1 MNQDLKKTDLKK
13 QDRNK
18 QAHHQNGNRS
28 GRPFISMRG
37 IEKSYGTK
45 QVLRGI
51 DLEVM
56 EGETLV
62 VLGGSGEGKS
72 VLLRHINGLERPD
85 RGEVTVNGNRLNAL
99 SEDELFPI
107 RREVAM
113 VFQLGALFDSLTVFG
128 NVSYPIR
135 EHGERDE
142 SRIRKRV
149 HEVLQMVELRED
161 VDALLPSELSGGMKK
176 RVALAR
182 ALALEP
188 KAVLYDEPT
197 TGLDPIVTHKINLM
211 IRGLQNRLGFTSV
224 VVTHDLKSAFM
235 VGDRFALL
243 DQGKI
248 RFTGTA
254 DEVRTA
260 TDELMREFVATA
272 L

>member
-1 MNQDLKKTDLKK
+1 MPQD
-13 QDRNK
+13 NNN
-18 QAHHQNGNRS
+18 HQR
-28 GRPFISMRG
+28 RPFISLRG
-37 IEKSYGTK
+37 IEKSFGPK
-45 QVLRGI
+45 RVLRGV

-56 EGETLV
+56 EGETVV

-85 RGEVTVNGNRLNAL
+85 AGEVVVEGKLLNTL
-99 SEDELFPI
+99 SEDEMSPL
-107 RREVAM
+107 RRDLAM

-142 SRIRKRV
+142 ARIRRRV
-149 HEVLQMVELRED
+149 HEVLEMVELHHD
-161 VDALLPSELSGGMKK
+161 VAQLFPEELSGGMKK

-197 TGLDPIVTHKINLM
+197 TGLDPIVTHKINLL
-211 IRGLQNRLGFTSV
+211 IRGLQTRLGFTSV
-224 VVTHDLKSAFM
+224 VVTHDLKSAFK

-243 DQGKI
+243 DQGRI
-248 RFTGTA
+248 RFSGTA
-254 DEVRTA
+254 DEVRSTH
-260 TDELMREFVATA
+260 DELMREFVATA

>member
-1 MNQDLKKTDLKK
+1 MGN
-13 QDRNK
+13 N
-18 QAHHQNGNRS
+18 HQR
-28 GRPFISMRG
+28 RPFISLRAV
-37 IEKSYGTK
+37 EKSFGEK
-45 QVLRGI
+45 EVLRGVN
-51 DLEVM
+51 LEVF
-56 EGETLV
+56 EGETVV

-72 VLLRHINGLERPD
+72 VLLRHINGLERPE
-85 RGEVTVNGNRLNAL
+85 RGEVWVDGKRLNDL
-99 SEDELFPI
+99 SEDELFPL

-113 VFQLGALFDSLTVFG
+113 VFQLGALFDSLTVYE

-142 SRIRKRV
+142 ARIRRRV
-149 HEVLQMVELRED
+149 GEVLDMVELRGD
-161 VDALLPSELSGGMKK
+161 VGRLYPAELSGGMKK

-197 TGLDPIVTHKINLM
+197 TGLDPLVTHKINEM
-211 IRGLQNRLGFTSV
+211 IRGLQHRLGFTSV

-243 DQGKI
+243 DKGRI
-248 RFTGTA
+248 RFSGTQ
-254 DEVRTA
+254 EQVRSTS
-260 TDELMREFVATA
+260 DELMREFVETA

>member
-1 MNQDLKKTDLKK
+1 MMN
-13 QDRNK
+13 
-18 QAHHQNGNRS
+18 NGNNHQR
-28 GRPFISMRG
+28 RPFISMRG
-37 IEKSYGTK
+37 VEKSYDRK

-62 VLGGSGEGKS
+62 VLGGSGEGKT

-85 RGEVTVNGNRLNAL
+85 RGEVWVDGKRLNAL

-142 SRIRKRV
+142 ARIRKRV
-149 HEVLQMVELRED
+149 AQVLEMVELKDD
-161 VDALLPSELSGGMKK
+161 VERLYPAELSGGMKK

-211 IRGLQNRLGFTSV
+211 IRGLQTRLGFTSV

-243 DQGKI
+243 DQGRI
-248 RFTGTA
+248 RFSGTA
-254 DEVRTA
+254 DEVRSTH
-260 TDELMREFVATA
+260 DELMREFVETA

>member
-1 MNQDLKKTDLKK
+1 MAQN
-13 QDRNK
+13 NN
-18 QAHHQNGNRS
+18 HQR
-28 GRPFISMRG
+28 RPFISLRG
-37 IEKSYGTK
+37 VEKSFGQK
-45 QVLRGI
+45 RVLRGI

-56 EGETLV
+56 EGETVV

-85 RGEVTVNGNRLNAL
+85 AGEVLVEGKRLNAL

-107 RREVAM
+107 RRDVAM
-113 VFQLGALFDSLTVFG
+113 VFQLGALFDSLSVFG

-142 SRIRKRV
+142 ARIRKRV
-149 HEVLQMVELRED
+149 HEVLDMVELRED
-161 VDALLPSELSGGMKK
+161 VDKLFPAELSGGMKK

-197 TGLDPIVTHKINLM
+197 TGLDPIVTHKINQM
-211 IRGLQNRLGFTSV
+211 IRNLQTRLGFTSV
-224 VVTHDLKSAFM
+224 VVTHDLKSAFV

-243 DQGKI
+243 DQGRI
-248 RFTGTA
+248 RFSGTA
-254 DEVRTA
+254 DEVRSTG
-260 TDELMREFVATA
+260 DELMREFVEASR
-272 L
+272 

>member
-1 MNQDLKKTDLKK
+1 M
-13 QDRNK
+13 
-18 QAHHQNGNRS
+18 AQNGTPA
-28 GRPFISMRG
+28 RPFIALRG
-37 IEKSYGTK
+37 VEKSFGEK
-45 QVLRGI
+45 RVLRGI

-56 EGETLV
+56 EGETVV

-72 VLLRHINGLERPD
+72 VLLRHINGLELPD
-85 RGEVTVNGNRLNAL
+85 AGEVWVAGNRLNAL
-99 SEDELFPI
+99 SEDALFPI
-107 RREVAM
+107 RRNVAM

-142 SRIRKRV
+142 SRIRSRV
-149 HEVLQMVELRED
+149 HEVLEMVELRDD
-161 VDALLPSELSGGMKK
+161 VAQLFPAELSGGMRK

-211 IRGLQNRLGFTSV
+211 IRNLQHRLGFTSV
-224 VVTHDLKSAFM
+224 VVTHDLKSAFV

-243 DQGKI
+243 DQGRI
-248 RFTGTA
+248 RFSGTA
-254 DEVRTA
+254 EEVRT
-260 TDELMREFVATA
+260 TRDELMREFVAAA

>member
-1 MNQDLKKTDLKK
+1 MGN
-13 QDRNK
+13 N
-18 QAHHQNGNRS
+18 HQR
-28 GRPFISMRG
+28 RPFISLRAV
-37 IEKSYGTK
+37 EKSFGEK
-45 QVLRGI
+45 EVLRGVN
-51 DLEVM
+51 LEVF
-56 EGETLV
+56 EGETVV

-72 VLLRHINGLERPD
+72 VLLRHINGLERPE
-85 RGEVTVNGNRLNAL
+85 RGEVWVDGKRLNDL
-99 SEDELFPI
+99 SEDDLFPL

-113 VFQLGALFDSLTVFG
+113 VFQLGALFDSLTVHE

-142 SRIRKRV
+142 ARIRRRV
-149 HEVLQMVELRED
+149 GEVLDMVELRGD
-161 VDALLPSELSGGMKK
+161 VGGLYPAELSGGMKK

-197 TGLDPIVTHKINLM
+197 TGLDPLVTHKINEM
-211 IRGLQNRLGFTSV
+211 IRGLQHRLGFTSV

-243 DQGKI
+243 DKGRI
-248 RFTGTA
+248 RFSGTQ
-254 DEVRTA
+254 EQVRSTS
-260 TDELMREFVATA
+260 DELMREFVETA

>member
-1 MNQDLKKTDLKK
+1 MSDD
-13 QDRNK
+13 
-18 QAHHQNGNRS
+18 HGHRS
-28 GRPFISMRG
+28 LPFISLRG
-37 IEKSYGTK
+37 VEKSFGGK
-45 QVLRGI
+45 RVLRGV

-56 EGETLV
+56 EGETVV

-85 RGEVTVNGNRLNAL
+85 AGQVWVDGHRLNAL
-99 SEDELFPI
+99 SEDQLFPI

-142 SRIRKRV
+142 ARIRRRV
-149 HEVLQMVELRED
+149 DEVLEMVELKQE
-161 VDALLPSELSGGMKK
+161 VAKLYPAELSGGMQK

-197 TGLDPIVTHKINLM
+197 TGLDPLVTRRINLL
-211 IRGLQNRLGFTSV
+211 IRNLQTRLGFTSV

-243 DQGKI
+243 DQGRI
-248 RFTGTA
+248 RFSGTA
-254 DEVRTA
+254 AEVRSTD
-260 TDELMREFVATA
+260 DELMREFVEAA

>member
-1 MNQDLKKTDLKK
+1 MNND
-13 QDRNK
+13 N
-18 QAHHQNGNRS
+18 HHQR
-28 GRPFISMRG
+28 RPFISMRG
-37 IEKSYGTK
+37 VEKSYERK

-62 VLGGSGEGKS
+62 VLGGSGEGKT

-85 RGEVTVNGNRLNAL
+85 RGEVWVDGKHLNAL
-99 SEDELFPI
+99 SEDELFPV

-142 SRIRKRV
+142 TRIRKRV
-149 HEVLQMVELRED
+149 AEVLEMVELKGD
-161 VDALLPSELSGGMKK
+161 VERLFPAELSGGMKK

-211 IRGLQNRLGFTSV
+211 IRGLQTRLGFTSV

-243 DQGKI
+243 DQGRI
-248 RFTGTA
+248 RFSGTA
-254 DEVRTA
+254 DEVRSTR
-260 TDELMREFVATA
+260 DELMREFVETA

>member
-1 MNQDLKKTDLKK
+1 MDTN
-13 QDRNK
+13 
-18 QAHHQNGNRS
+18 HQR
-28 GRPFISMRG
+28 RPFISMRG
-37 IEKSYGTK
+37 IEKSFGDK
-45 QVLRGI
+45 RVLRGV

-56 EGETLV
+56 EGETMV
-62 VLGGSGEGKS
+62 VLGESGQGKS
-72 VLLRHINGLERPD
+72 VLLRHLNGLERPD
-85 RGEVTVNGNRLNAL
+85 SGEVWVDSKHLNTM
-99 SEDELFPI
+99 SEDELSPI

-142 SRIRKRV
+142 DRIRKRV
-149 HEVLQMVELRED
+149 REVLEMVELK
-161 VDALLPSELSGGMKK
+161 DAEKLYPAELSGGMKK

-197 TGLDPIVTHKINLM
+197 TGLDPIATHTINLL
-211 IRGLQNRLGFTSV
+211 IRSLQTRLGFTSV
-224 VVTHDLKSAFM
+224 VVTHDLKSAFK

-243 DQGKI
+243 DQGRI

-254 DEVRTA
+254 DEVRSA
-260 TDELMREFVATA
+260 DDELMKQFVETA

>member
-1 MNQDLKKTDLKK
+1 ME
-13 QDRNK
+13 
-18 QAHHQNGNRS
+18 NGNRN
-28 GRPFISMRG
+28 PLQDFISMRG
-37 IEKSYGTK
+37 VTKSFGGK
-45 QVLRGI
+45 PVLRGI
-51 DLEVM
+51 DLDVM

-85 RGEVTVNGNRLNAL
+85 AGEVRVEGKLLNEL
-99 SEDELFPI
+99 SEDALFPI

-142 SRIRKRV
+142 ERIRARV
-149 HEVLQMVELRED
+149 HEVLEMVELKHD
-161 VDALLPSELSGGMKK
+161 VADQFPAELSGGMKK

-197 TGLDPIVTHKINLM
+197 TGLDPLVTHKINLL
-211 IRGLQNRLGFTSV
+211 IRNLQTRLGFTSV

-243 DQGKI
+243 DQGRI
-248 RFTGTA
+248 RFSGTA
-254 DEVRTA
+254 DEVRT
-260 TDELMREFVATA
+260 TDDELMREFVETA

>member
-1 MNQDLKKTDLKK
+1 MEHENNH
-13 QDRNK
+13 R
-18 QAHHQNGNRS
+18 RP
-28 GRPFISMRG
+28 PFISLRG
-37 IEKSYGTK
+37 VERSFAGKP
-45 QVLRGI
+45 VLRGI
-51 DLEVM
+51 DLEVL
-56 EGETLV
+56 EGETMV

-85 RGEVTVNGNRLNAL
+85 AGEVFADGKRLNAL

-107 RREVAM
+107 RRDIAM
-113 VFQLGALFDSLTVFG
+113 VFQLGALFDSLTVYG
-128 NVSYPIR
+128 NLSYPIR

-142 SRIRKRV
+142 DRIRKRAS
-149 HEVLQMVELRED
+149 EVLEMVELNSE
-161 VDALLPSELSGGMKK
+161 VGKLYPAELSGGMKK

-197 TGLDPIVTHKINLM
+197 TGLDPLVTRKINLL
-211 IRGLQNRLGFTSV
+211 IRNLQTRLGFTSV

-243 DQGKI
+243 DQGRI
-248 RFTGTA
+248 RFSGTA
-254 DEVRTA
+254 EEVRA
-260 TDELMREFVATA
+260 TKDELMREFIEAA

>member
-1 MNQDLKKTDLKK
+1 MQLDQRHKR
-13 QDRNK
+13 Q
-18 QAHHQNGNRS
+18 
-28 GRPFISMRG
+28 PFISLHGVR
-37 IEKSYGTK
+37 KSFGEK

-51 DLEVM
+51 DLDVM
-56 EGETLV
+56 EGETVV

-85 RGEVTVNGNRLNAL
+85 AGEVWADGKRLNAL
-99 SEDELFPI
+99 TEDELFPI
-107 RREVAM
+107 RRDIAM

-142 SRIRKRV
+142 ARIRKRV
-149 HEVLQMVELRED
+149 YEVLDMVELRAE
-161 VDALLPSELSGGMKK
+161 VAEVFPAQLSGGMKK

-211 IRGLQNRLGFTSV
+211 IRNLQTRLGFTSV

-235 VGDRFALL
+235 VGDHFALL
-243 DQGKI
+243 DQGVI
-248 RFTGTA
+248 RFSGTA
-254 DEVRTA
+254 DEVRSTK
-260 TDELMREFVATA
+260 DELMREFVATA

>member
-1 MNQDLKKTDLKK
+1 MSDANNH
-13 QDRNK
+13 R
-18 QAHHQNGNRS
+18 R
-28 GRPFISMRG
+28 RPFISLRG
-37 IEKSYGTK
+37 VEKSFGDK
-45 QVLRGI
+45 RVLRGVN
-51 DLEVM
+51 LEVM
-56 EGETLV
+56 EGETVV
-62 VLGGSGEGKS
+62 VLGASGEGKT

-85 RGEVTVNGNRLNAL
+85 AGEVWADGKQLNAL
-99 SEDELFPI
+99 SEDQLFPL
-107 RREVAM
+107 RRDIAM

-142 SRIRKRV
+142 ERIRHRV
-149 HEVLQMVELRED
+149 QEVLQMVELNAD
-161 VDALLPSELSGGMKK
+161 VENLFPAELSGGMKK

-211 IRGLQNRLGFTSV
+211 IRNLQTRLGFTSV

-243 DQGKI
+243 DQGRI
-248 RFTGTA
+248 RFSGTA
-254 DEVRTA
+254 EEVRT
-260 TDELMREFVATA
+260 TMDELMREFVAAA

>member
-1 MNQDLKKTDLKK
+1 MEHDNNH
-13 QDRNK
+13 R
-18 QAHHQNGNRS
+18 R
-28 GRPFISMRG
+28 RPFISLRG
-37 IEKSYGTK
+37 VEKSFGDK
-45 QVLRGI
+45 RVLRGI

-56 EGETLV
+56 EGETIV
-62 VLGGSGEGKS
+62 VLGGSGEGKT

-85 RGEVTVNGNRLNAL
+85 AGEVWVDGKRLNAL
-99 SEDELFPI
+99 SEDELSPI

-142 SRIRKRV
+142 ARIRKRV
-149 HEVLQMVELRED
+149 HEVLQMVELNGD
-161 VDALLPSELSGGMKK
+161 VENLYPAELSGGMKK

-197 TGLDPIVTHKINLM
+197 TGLDPIVTHKINQM
-211 IRGLQNRLGFTSV
+211 IRNLQTRLGFTSV
-224 VVTHDLKSAFM
+224 VVTHDLRSAFM

-243 DQGKI
+243 DQGRI
-248 RFTGTA
+248 RFSGTA
-254 DEVRTA
+254 DEVRS
-260 TDELMREFVATA
+260 TDDALMREFVATA

>member
-1 MNQDLKKTDLKK
+1 MEHDDNH
-13 QDRNK
+13 R
-18 QAHHQNGNRS
+18 R
-28 GRPFISMRG
+28 RPFISLRG
-37 IEKSYGTK
+37 VEKSFGAK
-45 QVLRGI
+45 HVLRGI

-56 EGETLV
+56 EGETVV

-85 RGEVTVNGNRLNAL
+85 AGEVWADGKRLNAL

-107 RREVAM
+107 RRDVAM

-142 SRIRKRV
+142 ARIRKRV
-149 HEVLQMVELRED
+149 HEVLEMVELNGD
-161 VDALLPSELSGGMKK
+161 VENLFPAELSGGMKK

-197 TGLDPIVTHKINLM
+197 TGLDPIVTHKINQM
-211 IRGLQNRLGFTSV
+211 IRNLQTRLGFTSV

-243 DQGKI
+243 DQGRI
-248 RFTGTA
+248 RFSGTA
-254 DEVRTA
+254 DEVRLTN
-260 TDELMREFVATA
+260 DELMREFVQTA

>member
-1 MNQDLKKTDLKK
+1 MGN
-13 QDRNK
+13 N
-18 QAHHQNGNRS
+18 HQR
-28 GRPFISMRG
+28 RPFISLRAV
-37 IEKSYGTK
+37 EKSFGEK
-45 QVLRGI
+45 EVLRGVN
-51 DLEVM
+51 LEVF
-56 EGETLV
+56 EGETVV

-72 VLLRHINGLERPD
+72 VLLRHINGLERPE
-85 RGEVTVNGNRLNAL
+85 RGEVWVDGKRLNDL
-99 SEDELFPI
+99 SEDDLFPL

-113 VFQLGALFDSLTVFG
+113 VFQLGALFDSLTVYE

-142 SRIRKRV
+142 ARIRRRV
-149 HEVLQMVELRED
+149 SEVLDMVELRGD
-161 VDALLPSELSGGMKK
+161 VGGLYPAELSGGMKK

-197 TGLDPIVTHKINLM
+197 TGLDPLVTHKINEM
-211 IRGLQNRLGFTSV
+211 IRGLQHRLGFTSV

-243 DQGKI
+243 DKGRI
-248 RFTGTA
+248 RFSGTQ
-254 DEVRTA
+254 EQVRSTS
-260 TDELMREFVATA
+260 DELMREFVETA

>member
-1 MNQDLKKTDLKK
+1 MGN
-13 QDRNK
+13 N
-18 QAHHQNGNRS
+18 HQR
-28 GRPFISMRG
+28 RPFISLRAV
-37 IEKSYGTK
+37 EKSFGEK
-45 QVLRGI
+45 EVLRGVN
-51 DLEVM
+51 LEVF
-56 EGETLV
+56 EGETVV

-72 VLLRHINGLERPD
+72 VLLRHINGLERPE
-85 RGEVTVNGNRLNAL
+85 RGEVWVDGKRLNDL
-99 SEDELFPI
+99 SEDDLFPL

-113 VFQLGALFDSLTVFG
+113 VFQLGALFDSLTVYE

-142 SRIRKRV
+142 ARIRRRV
-149 HEVLQMVELRED
+149 SEVLDMVELRGD
-161 VDALLPSELSGGMKK
+161 VGRLYPAELSGGMKK

-197 TGLDPIVTHKINLM
+197 TGLDPLVTHKINEM
-211 IRGLQNRLGFTSV
+211 IRGLQHRLGFTSV

-243 DQGKI
+243 DKGRI
-248 RFTGTA
+248 RFSGTQ
-254 DEVRTA
+254 EQVRSTS
-260 TDELMREFVATA
+260 DELMREFVETA

>member
-1 MNQDLKKTDLKK
+1 MGN
-13 QDRNK
+13 N
-18 QAHHQNGNRS
+18 HQR
-28 GRPFISMRG
+28 RPFISLRAV
-37 IEKSYGTK
+37 EKSFGEK
-45 QVLRGI
+45 EVLRGVN
-51 DLEVM
+51 LEVF
-56 EGETLV
+56 EGETVV

-72 VLLRHINGLERPD
+72 VLLRHINGLERPE
-85 RGEVTVNGNRLNAL
+85 RGEVWVDGKRLNDL
-99 SEDELFPI
+99 SEDDLFPL

-113 VFQLGALFDSLTVFG
+113 VFQLGALFDSLTVYE

-142 SRIRKRV
+142 ARIRRRV
-149 HEVLQMVELRED
+149 GEVLDMVELRGD
-161 VDALLPSELSGGMKK
+161 VGRLYPAELSGGMKK

-197 TGLDPIVTHKINLM
+197 TGLDPLVTHKINEM
-211 IRGLQNRLGFTSV
+211 IRGLQHRLGFTSV

-243 DQGKI
+243 DKGRI
-248 RFTGTA
+248 RFSGTQ
-254 DEVRTA
+254 EQVRSTS
-260 TDELMREFVATA
+260 DELMREFVETA

>member
-1 MNQDLKKTDLKK
+1 MEHDNNH
-13 QDRNK
+13 R
-18 QAHHQNGNRS
+18 RP
-28 GRPFISMRG
+28 PFISLRG
-37 IEKSYGTK
+37 VEKTFGGK

-51 DLEVM
+51 NLDVM

-85 RGEVTVNGNRLNAL
+85 AGEVFADGKRLNTL

-107 RREVAM
+107 RRDIAM
-113 VFQLGALFDSLTVFG
+113 VFQLGALFDSLSVFG

-142 SRIRKRV
+142 ARIRKRV
-149 HEVLQMVELRED
+149 YEVLEMVELKEE
-161 VDALLPSELSGGMKK
+161 VAKLHPAELSGGMQK

-197 TGLDPIVTHKINLM
+197 TGLDPLVTHKINLL
-211 IRGLQNRLGFTSV
+211 IRSLQTRLGFTSV
-224 VVTHDLKSAFM
+224 VVTHDLKSAFV

-243 DQGKI
+243 DQGRI
-248 RFTGTA
+248 RFSGTA
-254 DEVRTA
+254 AEVRSTD
-260 TDELMREFVATA
+260 DELMREFIEAA